1 MRMCVYVCTCS
12 RGKFK
17 SILQIYT
24 YWLIAIISQNQST
37 QRYLPNVALG
47 EEQLKQMIKGGGA
60 AQNDWQQQRAQQ
72 QIKDVKT
79 ELAKLNTSEYLKL
92 QSIG

>member
-1 MRMCVYVCTCS
+1 
-12 RGKFK
+12 
-17 SILQIYT
+17 
-24 YWLIAIISQNQST
+24 
-37 QRYLPNVALG
+37 
-47 EEQLKQMIKGGGA
+47 MIKGGGA